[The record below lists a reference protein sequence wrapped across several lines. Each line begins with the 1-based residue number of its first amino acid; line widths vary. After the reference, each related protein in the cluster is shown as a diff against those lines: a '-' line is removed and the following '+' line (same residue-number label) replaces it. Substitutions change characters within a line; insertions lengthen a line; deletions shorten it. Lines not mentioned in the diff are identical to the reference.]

1 MNIKGFKYNC
11 YFVFL
16 VFIGYNNYIGF
27 LKEKERTFRWEVL
40 AVGKSIFSLLK
51 IINFLRDKRVG
62 FSKKLLFFIPIIY
75 LLLPFDLIGDFFPL
89 AGQLDDVAVFILMW
103 PVLKSLLSK
112 YDKQYSGSSGEN
124 GNKKEQDAID
134 IDGKDYKIE

>member
-1 MNIKGFKYNC
+1 M
-11 YFVFL
+11 
-16 VFIGYNNYIGF
+16 
-27 LKEKERTFRWEVL
+27 
-40 AVGKSIFSLLK
+40 GKIIFSLLK

-75 LLLPFDLIGDFFPL
+75 LLLPFDLIVDFFPL

-103 PVLKSLLSK
+103 PVLRSLLSK
-112 YDKQYSGSSGEN
+112 YDNRYPGSSEKSGD
-124 GNKKEQDAID
+124 KREQDAID